1 VIYIIRITRRILMG
15 SGRKF
20 TPIDKKES
28 PRFVLSDPVE
38 KNWDLYQDV
47 LEMYPEKVHQLKLRY
62 DQYLKT
68 LTHYSKEQLG
78 TEEDPFIEFPVTK

>member
-1 VIYIIRITRRILMG
+1 MG
-15 SGRKF
+15 SGRRFETIAKG
-20 TPIDKKES
+20 ES

-38 KNWDLYQDV
+38 KNWDLYQDAV
-47 LEMYPEKVHQLKLRY
+47 EKYPEKVHQLKLRY

-78 TEEDPFIEFPVTK
+78 TEEDPTIEFPVAK

>member
-1 VIYIIRITRRILMG
+1 MG

-20 TPIDKKES
+20 ETINKNES

-38 KNWDLYQDV
+38 KNWDLYQDAV
-47 LEMYPEKVHQLKLRY
+47 EMYPSKIHQLKLRY

-68 LTHYSKEQLG
+68 QPLFKKEQKV
-78 TEEDPFIEFPVTK
+78 EVQHDISFEVTG

>member
-1 VIYIIRITRRILMG
+1 MG
-15 SGRKF
+15 SGRRFETIAKG
-20 TPIDKKES
+20 ES

-38 KNWDLYQDV
+38 KNWDLYQDAV
-47 LEMYPEKVHQLKLRY
+47 EMHPEKVHQLKLRY

-78 TEEDPFIEFPVTK
+78 TEEDPMIEFPVVK

>member
-1 VIYIIRITRRILMG
+1 MG

-20 TPIDKKES
+20 ETINKNES

-38 KNWDLYQDV
+38 KNWELYQAAV
-47 LEMYPEKVHQLKLRY
+47 EKYPEKVHQLKLRY

-78 TEEDPFIEFPVTK
+78 TEGDPTIEFPVAE